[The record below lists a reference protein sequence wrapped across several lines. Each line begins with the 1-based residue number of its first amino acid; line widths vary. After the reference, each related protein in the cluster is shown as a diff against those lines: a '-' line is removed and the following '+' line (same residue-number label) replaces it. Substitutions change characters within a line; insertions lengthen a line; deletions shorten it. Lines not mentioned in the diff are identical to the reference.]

1 MSENKPARPW
11 DLFNKNIK
19 KVEDDIQKDRMS
31 ICIECPHLIK
41 LTKQCTK
48 CGCFMEAKTRLPH
61 ATCPIG
67 KWGEVKIDATYKE

>member
-19 KVEDDIQKDRMS
+19 RVEDEIQKDRMS

-61 ATCPIG
+61 STCPIG